1 MALQGDYRQ
10 KYRHYGEHF
19 ISPSVAGLP
28 CFFGFLTSTT
38 FARKKRT
45 NFHHFIG
52 FNECFYLN
60 LQSISITLV
69 KKLKRIGLAFTITDV
84 GAEIGILL
92 MNIGGYISL
101 GAKGLTAISYLYE
114 KKYSKFL
121 TEGGK
126 MAIEIGVDKLT
137 RNLIKP
143 VGKLGIN
150 RELGKGINGVITSEA
165 IIPLIEQNSKTA
177 N

>member
-1 MALQGDYRQ
+1 M
-10 KYRHYGEHF
+10 HE
-19 ISPSVAGLP
+19 
-28 CFFGFLTSTT
+28 
-38 FARKKRT
+38 KKRT

-60 LQSISITLV
+60 LQSISIALV

-84 GAEIGILL
+84 GAEIGIPL
-92 MNIGGYISL
+92 MNIGGYINL

-137 RNLIKP
+137 GNLIKP

-150 RELGKGINGVITSEA
+150 RELGKGINGVITSEVT
-165 IIPLIEQNSKTA
+165 IPALESQTKTV